1 MANQPFSISPNPLA
15 LYLTDSVRTVLNK
28 VRFVV
33 NDRQG
38 MTVVL
43 GDVGLGKSSLLRT
56 LEVEFRERD
65 DLITI
70 SLPTPEFK
78 GSYAFARA
86 ICAELGLPMKRSLS
100 DQLSALQEVLLKR
113 FEDGKTVVLLVDEA
127 QKLKPDMLELCRSL
141 LNFETYEEKL
151 IQIVLAG
158 QLELR
163 DALLDKKN
171 KALYSRVF
179 APSLIAPL
187 TLEETTGVINHRC
200 QYYGIQNPFNYDSIR
215 LIYTI
220 TGGVPRSILM
230 LCAEAYAFV
239 RSNGKQVTPEL
250 IKLLSEEGLKNE

>member
-1 MANQPFSISPNPLA
+1 MAVQPFSISPNPLA
-15 LYLTDSVRTVLNK
+15 VFLTDAVRTVLNK

-38 MTVVL
+38 MTVIL
-43 GDVGLGKSSLLRT
+43 GDVGLGKSSLLRI
-56 LEVEFRERD
+56 LEVEFGERPD
-65 DLITI
+65 VKSI

-78 GSYAFARA
+78 GNYAFTRA
-86 ICAELGLPMKRSLS
+86 ICSELGLPMKRSLS
-100 DQLSALQEVLLKR
+100 DQLHALQSALLKQY
-113 FEDGKTVVLLVDEA
+113 EDGKTVVLLVDEA

-163 DALLDKKN
+163 DALLDNKN

-179 APSLIAPL
+179 APSLLAPL

-200 QYYGIQNPFNYDSIR
+200 QFYGITNPFTPEAIR
-215 LIYTI
+215 LIYTE

-239 RSNGKQVTPEL
+239 RGNGSLVTPEL
-250 IKLLSEEGLKNE
+250 VRELAAEGIRQ